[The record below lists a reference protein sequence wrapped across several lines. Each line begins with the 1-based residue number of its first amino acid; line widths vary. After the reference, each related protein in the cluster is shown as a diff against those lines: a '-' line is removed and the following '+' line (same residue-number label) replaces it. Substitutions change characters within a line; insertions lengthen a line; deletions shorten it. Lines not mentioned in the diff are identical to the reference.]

1 MVKSI
6 SEPSTKAIVDL
17 RTALR
22 QTIRVL
28 HVDDDSGFLK
38 VAKSFL
44 EAQGPFEVETA
55 LSVEEALRKLGETE
69 YDVVISDYHMSGKD
83 GLQFLKELRE
93 KGNNIPFIIF
103 TGKGR
108 EEVAI
113 RALNLGAD
121 NYVDKHGD
129 PETVYTELA
138 HDILSAVEKVKAKE
152 ALLKSEE
159 KYRSLVNNAGTAIAV
174 SDLRGRLTYVN
185 PALTGLW
192 DYSAREMLGR
202 PWTDFLHVDDRVE
215 VLRLFQE
222 VIVSRKEPRTFEFR
236 GIRKDGDVLYLM
248 TKPTRFEI
256 NGKVLGFQAIIID
269 ITERKKAEEELL
281 KQKEKVEKYLNIVG
295 NVVVALDSDGT
306 ITLLNRK
313 GYEILGYKE
322 GELVGKDW
330 FETCLPKENKEEV
343 KRFLKALMKGQVEPF
358 EQHEN
363 SVLTRN
369 GEKRTVSW
377 YNCVL
382 KDDDGKIIGTL
393 SSGEDITERNKTL
406 EVLEKNEES
415 LRLALKAAGAGVWNH
430 DFLEKES
437 TWSPEL
443 YAVHG
448 VRQGCLETSRE
459 SWLKH
464 VHPED
469 RSRTNNE
476 IWDSIENKRDFN
488 VEYRTVWPDG
498 TRHWINEK
506 GRTYYDGEGRPL
518 RMIGISTDITER
530 KNVEESLRN
539 SERKLGMMNEKLRV
553 VGELTR
559 HDVRNKLSAIV
570 GNVYLSKKKLPDHPP
585 ETLKNLN
592 DVESA
597 CNQIVRILD
606 FAKVYEMLGVEELAY
621 VNVKKS
627 VQEAVTLFSDLKG
640 VNVKD
645 KCGGLAVLAD
655 SLLRQLVYNLIDD
668 SLRHGQK
675 VSQIRTY
682 YKIEE
687 DMVKLFYEDNGVGI
701 PPKVKAR
708 LFQRGYSTGRGSGY
722 GLYLIRK
729 ITEAYGWTIQE
740 TGESGKGA
748 RFVITIPKTNSNG
761 KENYRIA

>member
-44 EAQGPFEVETA
+44 EAQGPFEVETV

-69 YDVVISDYHMSGKD
+69 YDVVISDYQMSGKD

-121 NYVDKHGD
+121 NYVDKHGG

-159 KYRSLVNNAGTAIAV
+159 KYRSLVNNAGIAIAV

-185 PALTGLW
+185 PTLTGLW

-202 PWTDFLHVDDRVE
+202 PWTDFLHADDRVK

-222 VIVSRKEPRTFEFR
+222 IIVSRKEPRTFEFR

-295 NVVVALDSDGT
+295 NAVVALDSDGT

-343 KRFLKALMKGQVEPF
+343 KRFFKALIKGQVEPS

-377 YNCVL
+377 YNRVL

-443 YAVHG
+443 YVVHG

-464 VHPED
+464 VHPEH
-469 RSRTNNE
+469 RSRINNE

-488 VEYRTVWPDG
+488 AEYRTVWPDG
-498 TRHWINEK
+498 TRHWISEK
-506 GRTYYDGEGRPL
+506 GRAYYDGEGRPL

-539 SERKLGMMNEKLRV
+539 SERKLGMMNERLRV
-553 VGELTR
+553 VGGLTR

-570 GNVYLSKKKLPDHPP
+570 GNTYLARRAPDRKN
-585 ETLKNLN
+585 ETLEYLQEI
-592 DVESA
+592 DQEVE
-597 CNQIVRILD
+597 QIVRILD
-606 FAKVYEMLGVEELAY
+606 FAKAYEMLGSKRLAY
-621 VNVKKS
+621 VDVEKAFKEAISAFPGLETVKVTNDCNGLS
-627 VQEAVTLFSDLKG
+627 VR
-640 VNVKD
+640 
-645 KCGGLAVLAD
+645 AD
-655 SLLRQLVYNLIDD
+655 SLLVQLFYNLIDN
-668 SLRHGQK
+668 SLKHGEKLTKIK
-675 VSQIRTY
+675 VHCADYGDQLNLI
-682 YKIEE
+682 
-687 DMVKLFYEDNGVGI
+687 YEDDGVGI
-701 PPKVKAR
+701 PRKTKLR
-708 LFQRGYSTGRGSGY
+708 LFSEGFTTGKGSGY
-722 GLYLIRK
+722 GLYLIRRMME
-729 ITEAYGWTIQE
+729 IYGWAIQE
-740 TGESGKGA
+740 TGESGIGA
-748 RFVITIPKTNSNG
+748 RFVITIPRTNSNG